1 MNDRENRPDP
11 LAPPGLLEEPRRKPG
26 VWLVY
31 VLLLAL
37 AIPWYW
43 PEGYRGPLLLGFPLW
58 AAVTVLCVIL
68 LAGWTC
74 RVIAACWRDEEE

>member
-1 MNDRENRPDP
+1 MNDRESRPDP
-11 LAPPGLLEEPRRKPG
+11 LAPAGLLAEPRRKPR

-31 VLLLAL
+31 ALLLAL

-43 PEGYRGPLLLGFPLW
+43 PAGYRGPLLLGFPLW
-58 AAVTVLCVIL
+58 VAATVLCVLL

-74 RVIAACWRDEEE
+74 WVIAACWRDEGE

>member
-1 MNDRENRPDP
+1 VNDRRNCSDP
-11 LAPPGLLEEPRRKPG
+11 LAPAGLRSEPRRKPW

-31 VLLLAL
+31 ALLLAL

-43 PEGYRGPLLLGFPLW
+43 PAGYRGPLLLGFPLW
-58 AAVTVLCVIL
+58 AAATVLCVVL

-74 RVIAACWRDEEE
+74 WVIAACWRDGE

>member
-1 MNDRENRPDP
+1 MNDRETPPDP
-11 LAPPGLLEEPRRKPG
+11 LAPAGLLAEPRRKLR

-31 VLLLAL
+31 ALLLAL

-43 PEGYRGPLLLGFPLW
+43 PAGYRGPLLLGFPLW
-58 AAVTVLCVIL
+58 VAATVLSVIL

-74 RVIAACWRDEEE
+74 WVIAACWRDEGE

>member
-11 LAPPGLLEEPRRKPG
+11 LAPAGLLAEPRRKLR

-31 VLLLAL
+31 ALLLAL

-43 PEGYRGPLLLGFPLW
+43 PAEYRGPLLLGFPLW
-58 AAVTVLCVIL
+58 VAATVLSVIL

-74 RVIAACWRDEEE
+74 WVIAACWRDEGE